1 MVTVPSTIRDTEGLD
16 GVSITQPGNSYA
28 TTITSALNSSTDL
41 AQAGAV
47 FNDAVR
53 LSDGGL
59 WTGSTSLESASASNQ
74 QPYEPMYVQDI
85 NAVLADVN
93 AMLANPNAITVGG
106 QTISDTALPGE
117 LQTIQGQLGTLLQ
130 EAPLSVGTSS
140 AAAAAQGTLALT
152 QQQILSEVNGDAT
165 LASALNAAAYQSNTG
180 FTNVGFQQLPTGS
193 DTATAIA
200 AAEGSATA
208 APTLAQ
214 VGAVFNAANDL
225 AAGGLNSNNLGEFN
239 SDMQAVVTGLSNIVN
254 NPSALAAIEANEQAG
269 TSPQG
274 EALTAQQ
281 EQALTTIH
289 LQTLLNQA
297 ELQVSK
303 FDPMYAANPNDAAR
317 STNDNLLDMVDI
329 VNNDTALAAAAGDVS
344 VANNGTQPNQTF
356 GASTGGFGEFPGY
369 LNGVGGVNDHGGTIL
384 QYQDNQAQTN
394 FWSQF
399 IAEANQ
405 LNTTLDGIAN
415 GTVQPT
421 SSEIQSLITQV
432 NNYNAFGASFDG
444 SQGGVF
450 GDRFDNELLSG
461 TLKTDSAN
469 AVAAL
474 QSVAAN
480 GLTAQNAAQLVAA
493 GVGFVADANDVSG
506 NNLPTGGGAYVGSAT
521 TVAGASTT
529 GAATVGTTVPVS
541 GAVDGNDNPTATPV
555 NGLTNDGYGASNP
568 NPGNVGGAGNQGEGN
583 FGGSGSGSAGIG
595 VASGT
600 GTGSGSQGEGNA
612 GGTGNQG
619 EGNFG
624 GSGFAHHFFN
634 GFEQQSGGQNLLT
647 QGSGTATGETSGT
660 SASSFAQAGLATGNI
675 NEGFGALS
683 GNDLGFE
690 QQSLTGQNHFEAIW
704 HHA

>member
-28 TTITSALNSSTDL
+28 TTIESALNTSTDL

-53 LSDGGL
+53 LSEGGL
-59 WTGSTSLESASASNQ
+59 WTGSTALEAASGSNQ
-74 QPYEPMYVQDI
+74 QHYEPMYVQDI
-85 NAVLADVN
+85 NAVQADVN

-106 QTISDTALPGE
+106 QTISDPTLVSE
-117 LQTIQGQLGTLLQ
+117 LQTIQGQLATLLH
-130 EAPLSVGTSS
+130 EAPLSVGSS
-140 AAAAAQGTLALT
+140 AAAAAAQGTVALT

-165 LASALNAAAYQSNTG
+165 LATALNAAAYQSGTG

-193 DTATAIA
+193 DTAAAIT
-200 AAEGSATA
+200 AAEGTATA
-208 APTLAQ
+208 PPTLAQ

-225 AAGGLNSNNLGEFN
+225 SAGGLNTQNLGEFN
-239 SDMQAVVTGLSNIVN
+239 ADMQAVVTGLTNIVN
-254 NPSALAAIEANEQAG
+254 NPTALAAIEANEQAG

-274 EALTAQQ
+274 QALTAQQ

-303 FDPMYAANPNDAAR
+303 FDPMYATNPNDAAR
-317 STNDNLLDMVDI
+317 STNDNMLDMVDI
-329 VNNDTALAAAAGDVS
+329 VNNDAALATAAGDVS
-344 VANNGTQPNQTF
+344 VGNSGTQPNQTF
-356 GASTGGFGEFPGY
+356 GASTGGFGEFPAY

-405 LNTTLDGIAN
+405 LNNTLDGIAN

-421 SSEIQSLITQV
+421 NSDIQSLITQV
-432 NNYNAFGASFDG
+432 NNYNTFGASFDG
-444 SQGGVF
+444 AQGGVF

-480 GLTAQNAAQLVAA
+480 GLNAQNSAQLVAA

-521 TVAGASTT
+521 TVPGASTT

-541 GAVDGNDNPTATPV
+541 GAVDGSDNPTATPV
-555 NGLTNDGYGASNP
+555 NGLANNGFGTSNP
-568 NPGNVGGAGNQGEGN
+568 SQGSGIGGAG
-583 FGGSGSGSAGIG
+583 SGI
-595 VASGT
+595 SGT
-600 GTGSGSQGEGNA
+600 GTGDQGFGHDGFPAFQYGGNPGAIGTAPGGVAGGGSNGEGMA
-612 GGTGNQG
+612 GGAGQG
-619 EGNFG
+619 I
-624 GSGFAHHFFN
+624 GSFAGFADDNGGTASGESHHFF
-634 GFEQQSGGQNLLT
+634 QQ
-647 QGSGTATGETSGT
+647 
-660 SASSFAQAGLATGNI
+660 F
-675 NEGFGALS
+675 
-683 GNDLGFE
+683 
-690 QQSLTGQNHFEAIW
+690 W
-704 HHA
+704 HG